1 MDIYTIGREIGEVKG
16 RITNV
21 EGRMA
26 RFERKVKQWQKLA
39 RRIIL
44 VALLWSIAATGIVN
58 RDEASSI
65 AAAVIKKAAISAL
78 TGI

>member
-21 EGRMA
+21 EGRMG
-26 RFERKVKQWQKLA
+26 RFERKVKHWQKLT
-39 RRIIL
+39 RRILL
-44 VALLWSIAATGIVN
+44 VVLLWSIAATGIVN

-65 AAAVIKKAAISAL
+65 AAAVIKKAVISAL